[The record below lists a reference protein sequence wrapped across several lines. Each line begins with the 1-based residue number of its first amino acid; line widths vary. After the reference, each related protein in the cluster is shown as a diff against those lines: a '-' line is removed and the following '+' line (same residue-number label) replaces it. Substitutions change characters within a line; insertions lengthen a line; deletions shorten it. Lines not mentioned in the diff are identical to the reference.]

1 MTSTGGRLVLTG
13 SAGFLGAHA
22 VRAAVAQGR
31 EVVGLDALTY
41 AGDPARLGRTPGAP
55 AFRHVRADVADR
67 GAVRRAL
74 SHARPDA
81 VVHLAAETHVTR
93 SERQAGLFFRTN
105 VEGTRVMLE
114 ESARAGVRRFV
125 HVSTDEVYGP
135 IGSGAFREE
144 DKAPGTAQAT
154 SPYARAKSEADDL
167 ARSFAGATEMEVVVL
182 RPTNAFG
189 PGQFPEKAL
198 ARWITR
204 GLTGRPLPIWGD
216 GRYVRQWLHA
226 EDLVA
231 AVLLVLDAPAP
242 EPAYNV
248 GPRHDPE
255 VANVDLARRVLAL
268 LGLPDD
274 LLLFTE
280 YDRPD
285 HDRRYAVDPARIE
298 GLGWRAGD
306 LHEQLAATVGW
317 YRRHRG
323 WWSRHLPEAE
333 SIYTDR
339 VPAPRRKVT
348 A

>member
-1 MTSTGGRLVLTG
+1 VRGTGGRLVLTG
-13 SAGFLGAHA
+13 SAGFLGAHG
-22 VRAAVAQGR
+22 VRTALAQGR

-41 AGDPARLGRTPGAP
+41 AGDQARLGPVPDAP
-55 AFRHVRADVADR
+55 AFRLVRADVADR
-67 GAVRRAL
+67 GAVREVL
-74 SHARPDA
+74 SRARPDA
-81 VVHLAAETHVTR
+81 VVHMAAETHVTR

-125 HVSTDEVYGP
+125 HMSTDEVYGP

-144 DKAPGTAQAT
+144 DKAPGTGQAT
-154 SPYARAKSEADDL
+154 SPYARAKSAADDL
-167 ARSFAGATEMEVVVL
+167 ARSFAGATDMQVVVL

-231 AVLLVLDAPAP
+231 AALLVVDAPAP
-242 EPAYNV
+242 GPAYNV

-255 VANVDLARRVLAL
+255 VANVDVARRVLSL
-268 LGLPDD
+268 LDLPEDR
-274 LLLFTE
+274 LMFTG

-306 LHEQLAATVGW
+306 LDDQLAATVDW
-317 YRRHRG
+317 YRRHRR
-323 WWSRHLPEAE
+323 WWSGLLAEAE
-333 SIYTDR
+333 SIYNDR
-339 VPAPRRKVT
+339 VPAPRRRVP